1 MAGTFFLSLRP
12 RKLPLRLAVH
22 HRSLEPS
29 ADPAAALEPCPA
41 LRASQ
46 AGGAAPPLPVQLL
59 RRWPSG
65 PVLTA
70 VCALRRCCAVGWPAG
85 RGRGP
90 SLPSVSSSIKF
101 PWLPCH
107 VREQEE
113 GKEEDDANYRIATG
127 SFNLRRFFVLNP
139 FQFVPVALVSC
150 RRDLRSRVIS
160 FYITCL

>member
-41 LRASQ
+41 LRASH

-59 RRWPSG
+59 RRRPSG

-70 VCALRRCCAVGWPAG
+70 MRAWLTRHRRVRPAPLLRRRLAG
-85 RGRGP
+85 RPRP
-90 SLPSVSSSIKF
+90 RPLSPL
-101 PWLPCH
+101 
-107 VREQEE
+107 REQQHQIFM
-113 GKEEDDANYRIATG
+113 AAMPR
-127 SFNLRRFFVLNP
+127 P
-139 FQFVPVALVSC
+139 
-150 RRDLRSRVIS
+150 
-160 FYITCL
+160 